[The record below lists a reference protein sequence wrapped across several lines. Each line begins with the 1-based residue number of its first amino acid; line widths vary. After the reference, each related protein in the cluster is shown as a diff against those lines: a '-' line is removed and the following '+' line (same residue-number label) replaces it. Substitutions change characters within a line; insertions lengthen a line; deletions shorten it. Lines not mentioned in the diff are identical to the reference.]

1 MNTAKQKLK
10 LFLNDHKKIASN
22 MRYRKSSNTLAFF
35 SWSYVA
41 WCWMNATIVYGV

>member
-35 SWSYVA
+35 LGHMWL
-41 WCWMNATIVYGV
+41 GVE